1 MKRYFGIIIAVVGV
15 CAGIVWAMRKWDTKN
30 AETARDLNVARIR
43 GDYLERAAWL
53 RNVPDQKAYTDE
65 NQTFLRWYFKEVTE
79 HLNKHGGNRDFD
91 DYLKEL
97 ETRSAKANKEDGKA
111 EEKKAVYEYTRKVF
125 DSFKKADY
133 APWWS
138 ATDKGIRFDIVSA
151 DAVRVGAEEK
161 IHMPIVVWGLPR
173 EERTDDKGIK
183 RVTVNASFRFNWKLF
198 DEKGKLLGEMP
209 GEGGPDSRVDWPDR
223 YVKFFPPSV
232 VIGHYDIDK
241 LPAEVKNVEIEW
253 SITARAPTGG
263 DINVSY
269 LWKGEVPAAWKLGA
283 GEGWKGAQESVRP
296 EEEINPQGKK

>member
-1 MKRYFGIIIAVVGV
+1 MKRYFGIIVAVVGV

-30 AETARDLNVARIR
+30 ADTARELNVARIR
-43 GDYLERAAWL
+43 GDFLERAAWL
-53 RNVPDQKAYTDE
+53 RNIPEQKAYTDE

-97 ETRSAKANKEDGKA
+97 ETRSAKSNKEDGKA

-133 APWWS
+133 APWWT
-138 ATDKGIRFDIVSA
+138 ATDKGIRFDIVTA
-151 DAVRVGAEEK
+151 DSVRIGGEEK

-183 RVTVNASFRFNWKLF
+183 RVTVGASFRFNWKLF

-223 YVKFFPPSV
+223 YVKFFPPMV

-241 LPAEVKNVEIEW
+241 LPAEVKTVEIEW
-253 SITARAPTGG
+253 SISARTPTGG
-263 DINVSY
+263 DINVTFP
-269 LWKGEVPAAWKLGA
+269 WKGEVPAAWKLGA

-296 EEEINPQGKK
+296 EEEINPQKK

>member
-1 MKRYFGIIIAVVGV
+1 MKRYFGIIVAVVGV

-43 GDYLERAAWL
+43 GDFLERAAWL

-97 ETRSAKANKEDGKA
+97 ETRSAKSNKEDGKA

-133 APWWS
+133 APWWT

-151 DAVRVGAEEK
+151 DSVRVGADEK

-173 EERTDDKGIK
+173 EERTDDKGVK
-183 RVTVNASFRFNWKLF
+183 RVTVGASFRFNWKLF

-241 LPAEVKNVEIEW
+241 LPAEVKTVEIEW
-253 SITARAPTGG
+253 SISARAPTGG
-263 DINVSY
+263 DINVTFP
-269 LWKGEVPAAWKLGA
+269 WKGEVPAAWKLGA

-296 EEEINPQGKK
+296 EEEINPQKK

>member
-15 CAGIVWAMRKWDTKN
+15 CAGIVFAMRKWDTKT

-53 RNVPDQKAYTDE
+53 RNIPDQKAYTDE

-97 ETRSAKANKEDGKA
+97 ETRSAKASKEDGKA
-111 EEKKAVYEYTRKVF
+111 DEKKAVYEYTRKTF

-133 APWWS
+133 APWWT
-138 ATDKGIRFDIVSA
+138 ATDKGIRFDIVTA
-151 DAVRVGAEEK
+151 DSVRVGAEDK

-173 EERTDDKGIK
+173 DERTDDKGIK

-253 SITARAPTGG
+253 SITARSPTGG
-263 DINVSY
+263 DIAVSY